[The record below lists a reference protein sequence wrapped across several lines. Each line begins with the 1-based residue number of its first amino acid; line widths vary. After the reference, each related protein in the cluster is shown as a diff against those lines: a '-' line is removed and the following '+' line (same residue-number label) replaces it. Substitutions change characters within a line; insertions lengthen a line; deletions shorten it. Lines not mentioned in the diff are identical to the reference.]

1 MIYDSK
7 NRCGICFEIVYIVCD
22 TLVESIPIGRFDDVV
37 DVVYVFCRENT
48 NEIAGI
54 ANCFYFIEQRKW
66 TDQDIGRLEWLPL
79 HKGAYV
85 LVVPMLI

>member
-1 MIYDSK
+1 MVAMIYDSK

-48 NEIAGI
+48 NEIAGV
-54 ANCFYFIEQRKW
+54 AN
-66 TDQDIGRLEWLPL
+66 
-79 HKGAYV
+79 
-85 LVVPMLI
+85 